1 MWAQEAKPGR
11 RWVGRLPFQGDLLE
25 SLEAFAAAK
34 QVDAGWINVIG
45 AVEKAVIGFYDQKK
59 KQYDHLEFDQEL
71 EIVSCMGN
79 LSLRQG
85 RPVAHLHITLGDSR
99 GRIYGGH
106 LVRGTVVVLR
116 ENFICRNSS
125 ASSSSGGLIKKR
137 DSLSGRSTAGGLRN
151 EVCM

>member
-1 MWAQEAKPGR
+1 MWAQEAKLGR

-45 AVEKAVIGFYDQKK
+45 AVEKAVIGFYDQEK

-106 LVRGTVVVLR
+106 LVRGTVVFAGEFYLQ
-116 ENFICRNSS
+116 ELL
-125 ASSSSGGLIKKR
+125 GLQLQRGLDQETGLPLWEKH
-137 DSLSGRSTAGGLRN
+137 SGRA
-151 EVCM
+151 